1 MQPLPVPF
9 LPPEPSLP
17 AALTWLP
24 VASLMRLALALA
36 IGLFIGIEREWRGK
50 EAGLRTFGFAALLGA
65 IGGMLGPSFALAAFA
80 GAALLVVFLNLQAM
94 RASERPQ
101 LELTT
106 SAALLVAAM
115 CGVLC
120 GLGHTVTPAAVGV
133 VSAWLLASKER
144 LAGFSQKLTEAELRS
159 AILLAVLAFAIY
171 PILPATPIDRF
182 GLIVPR
188 DAWIT
193 VLLIAGIGFVNY
205 LLWKVFGARGVE
217 YAGFLGG
224 LVNSTVTVT
233 ELASRV
239 AGSPG
244 FAEVAY
250 RGVLLSVIA
259 MVARNAVLLALLSP
273 SAFFASTISLALML
287 LATLLLVFVS
297 RRSAPPVFVPPPGS
311 APVPPAPVSVSVP
324 VITDNSAVTHVKDVD
339 GADEERFGDAT
350 LDLQLGLDNDEGANE
365 TTLVTEVSQVTMPA
379 GPAIVMG
386 RSLSQLTQRGLGPAP
401 LSAPPP
407 PPPPVP
413 PPPPPSSPP
422 AEPIASPL
430 APPVTPDPSASP
442 TLTSPFSLAS
452 ALKFGVI
459 FLVLQVVGTVAES
472 FLGRGGFYGVSVV
485 GGLVSSASA
494 VASAGT
500 LAASGKV
507 APYVAGIGAILASLA
522 SASINVGVVF
532 RLSRSRVLGRKVT
545 LATALIVGV
554 GVGGAVVSSY
564 LGPSL
569 AAYFGGSGGG

>member
-1 MQPLPVPF
+1 MPD
-9 LPPEPSLP
+9 PSLP

-24 VASLMRLALALA
+24 VATLMRLALALA

-65 IGGMLGPSFALAAFA
+65 IGGMLGPPFALAAFA

-106 SAALLVAAM
+106 SAALLVSAM

-239 AGSPG
+239 AAAPG

-259 MVARNAVLLALLSP
+259 MVARNAVLLAMLSP

-287 LATLLLVFVS
+287 VATLLLVFVL
-297 RRSAPPVFVPPPGS
+297 RRTASPELAPPPAA
-311 APVPPAPVSVSVP
+311 APVPPAPESLQVP
-324 VITDNSAVTHVKDVD
+324 VITDNSAVTHVKDVE

-350 LDLQLGLDNDEGANE
+350 LDLQLGLDSDEGATE

-386 RSLSQLTQRGLGPAP
+386 RSLGQLTQRGLGPAP
-401 LSAPPP
+401 VSPPP
-407 PPPPVP
+407 PPPP
-413 PPPPPSSPP
+413 
-422 AEPIASPL
+422 EPIASPL
-430 APPVTPDPSASP
+430 APPVTPDPAASP
-442 TLTSPFSLAS
+442 TLTSPFQLAS
-452 ALKFGVI
+452 ALRFGVI
-459 FLVLQVVGTVAES
+459 FLVLQVVGTLAES
-472 FLGRGGFYGVSVV
+472 VLGRGGFYGVSVV
-485 GGLVSSASA
+485 GGLVSSASS

-507 APYVAGIGAILASLA
+507 APSVAGIGAILASLA
-522 SASINVGVVF
+522 SATINVGVVYRF
-532 RLSRSRVLGRKVT
+532 SRSPVLGRKIT

-554 GVGGAVVSSY
+554 GVAGAVASSY

-569 AAYFGGSGGG
+569 GAYFGGG